1 MPLNIITYD
10 ILLNQ
15 LCEDALAEEAYN
27 MFVEMQ
33 KNGCKPD
40 VITFGILLHEFY
52 RKKNMDVVARLFGE
66 MVRNNISPDASIG
79 SLMLEIWSKEEGR

>member
-1 MPLNIITYD
+1 
-10 ILLNQ
+10 
-15 LCEDALAEEAYN
+15 
-27 MFVEMQ
+27 MQ

-79 SLMLEIWSKEEGR
+79 SLILEI